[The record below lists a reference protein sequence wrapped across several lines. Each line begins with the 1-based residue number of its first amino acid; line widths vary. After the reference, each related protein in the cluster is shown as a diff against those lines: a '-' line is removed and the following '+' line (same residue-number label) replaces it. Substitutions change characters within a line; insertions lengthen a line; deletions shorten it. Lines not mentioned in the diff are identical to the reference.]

1 VRLMRIASLGEL
13 GRSKDIDLS
22 AEAFPSASCFD
33 DIVSS
38 SAFNVDGSDC
48 RLVCRSSATRAS
60 VSREPVGD
68 TLPRGCVEL
77 LDDRVCLI
85 GNGALSRS
93 RGCDFV
99 ARSTAMLS
107 ASMLFIGWIVLDTVD
122 MDENREC
129 DVDCKDEVKED
140 RLLLLSENLWC
151 GDLGVSTCES
161 S

>member
-1 VRLMRIASLGEL
+1 MRLMRIASLGEL

-22 AEAFPSASCFD
+22 AEAFPSASWLN

-38 SAFNVDGSDC
+38 SAFDVDGSDC
-48 RLVCRSSATRAS
+48 RLACRSSATRAS

-68 TLPRGCVEL
+68 TL
-77 LDDRVCLI
+77 LDDRVCSI

-129 DVDCKDEVKED
+129 DVDCKDEVKEE

>member
-1 VRLMRIASLGEL
+1 
-13 GRSKDIDLS
+13 
-22 AEAFPSASCFD
+22 
-33 DIVSS
+33 
-38 SAFNVDGSDC
+38 
-48 RLVCRSSATRAS
+48 
-60 VSREPVGD
+60 
-68 TLPRGCVEL
+68 
-77 LDDRVCLI
+77 
-85 GNGALSRS
+85 
-93 RGCDFV
+93 
-99 ARSTAMLS
+99 MLS